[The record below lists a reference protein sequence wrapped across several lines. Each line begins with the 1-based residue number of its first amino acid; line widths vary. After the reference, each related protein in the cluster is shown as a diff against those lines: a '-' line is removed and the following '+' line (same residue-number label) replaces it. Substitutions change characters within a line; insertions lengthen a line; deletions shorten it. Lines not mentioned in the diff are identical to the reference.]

1 MGRNI
6 SIAISVQDKFTTKIT
21 TMREVTKNFNADL
34 GNLSSMLGTLSKTE
48 INVKVS
54 TKKASEDLR
63 KLETRFKE
71 VGESSVGIAAGINQ
85 INFENARKSLGL
97 FRNDIHDTE
106 KDAKNL
112 DETTGK
118 IGKAGVSDTEGTS
131 KTGVSSTRN
140 GGKADLL
147 SNLAEAGI
155 AKFSEDIALIADATL
170 GSALGPD
177 ASNTIQHT
185 ASGAVSGAAMGSMI
199 GGLPGVAIGAIAGGL
214 IGLFGGKS
222 ENFKKEDEI
231 FKSSVREQ
239 YEDVKQNE
247 ADTLTRG
254 IAVAGS
260 RDQERL
266 DLRRTSD
273 HLKTAEAAQNTES
286 YQELMS
292 RLEETQSSIDAAMGE
307 GYIRERKKGIK
318 EQIKYFEGESGKKL
332 KDANRMVGEHKASL
346 ENEREEAMRN
356 ATDAMLNSD
365 EYKKAAAEG
374 NGAEMGKLLAV
385 AQANGENEYK
395 AGEGYQMQLATDLE
409 LIKKLREEQS
419 LKDEYWN
426 TGQVLQEEFEKGR
439 KSAIY
444 KKLAGLLIPNSF
456 PEEDTP
462 ITGSPIAGATRED
475 MLNILFAGDKQAYGL
490 SYVPYNNF
498 PALLHEGER
507 VLTASEARA
516 LKGSNSSNISITGN
530 SFIIR
535 EEADIGKIARELARN
550 MARAS
555 ALAI

>member
-21 TMREVTKNFNADL
+21 TMREVTQNFNADL
-34 GNLSSMLGTLSKTE
+34 GNLSTTLNNLSKTK
-48 INVKVS
+48 INLKVD
-54 TKKASEDLR
+54 TKEAREELR

-155 AKFSEDIALIADATL
+155 VKFSEDIALIADATL

-239 YEDVKQNE
+239 YEDVKQKE
-247 ADTLTRG
+247 TDTLTRG

-273 HLKTAEAAQNTES
+273 NIGTARAAGNTKS
-286 YQELMS
+286 FQELMS
-292 RLEETQSSIDAAMGE
+292 KLEETQSSIDAAMGE
-307 GYIRERKKGIK
+307 GYIEKRKEGIADQLKFFEENGAELK
-318 EQIKYFEGESGKKL
+318 E
-332 KDANRMVGEHKASL
+332 ANKMVGEQKASL
-346 ENEREEAMRN
+346 ENQREEAIRN
-356 ATDAMLNSD
+356 SMDEMLNSE
-365 EYKKAAAEG
+365 EYKQAKAEG
-374 NGAEMGKLLAV
+374 NGAEMGKLLAE

-395 AGEGYQMQLATDLE
+395 AGEGYHLQLATDLE

-439 KSAIY
+439 KSVIY
-444 KKLAGLLIPNSF
+444 EKIAAPQIPYTF
-456 PEEDTP
+456 PEEDREFLNNRGNP
-462 ITGSPIAGATRED
+462 IPR
-475 MLNILFAGDKQAYGL
+475 KAYGI
-490 SYVPYNNF
+490 SYVPYDNF
-498 PALLHEGER
+498 PAMLHEGER

-516 LKGSNSSNISITGN
+516 LKGSGTSNINITGN